1 MELTILGT
9 SAGFAGK
16 DDACSSY
23 LLSVQGAQ
31 YLIDMGPG
39 SLASLQ
45 NHVNFREVDAVL
57 LSHLHPDHVSDLYTF
72 RFAVSVAQKEG
83 SMPHPF
89 PIFMPDKPAETFS
102 FIRSNIDEE
111 FAVTVVGEG
120 KGLDLHGLSVQFLRT
135 RHPVLAHA
143 MRFEHEGRVFVYTT
157 DTSYFEDLVAF
168 CSGADLLLAEATLQE
183 RDRDLE
189 EMGHMTART
198 AGRLALQ
205 AGANTL
211 VLTHIWPEYDRRPT
225 LEEAKEAFSG
235 TVHIAERGLHLY
247 I

>member
-1 MELTILGT
+1 MNLTVLGT

-16 DDACSSY
+16 NDACSSY
-23 LLSVQGAQ
+23 LLSVGGKNH
-31 YLIDMGPG
+31 LIDMGPG

-45 NHVNFREVDAVL
+45 NHIGFRELDAVL
-57 LSHLHPDHVSDLYTF
+57 VSHLHADHVSDLYTF

-89 PIFMPDKPAETFS
+89 PIYLPDQPSGTYS
-102 FIRSNIDEE
+102 FIRSNIEEE
-111 FAVTVVGEG
+111 FSMIVVGEG
-120 KGLDLHGLSVQFLRT
+120 KDLDLDGLTVRFLRT

-157 DTSYFEDLVAF
+157 DTSYFEDLVVF
-168 CSGADLLLAEATLQE
+168 CSGADLLLAEATLQD
-183 RDRDLE
+183 RDRELE

-198 AGRLALQ
+198 AGRLARQ
-205 AGANTL
+205 AGVHTL
-211 VLTHIWPEYDRRPT
+211 VLTHIWPEYDRKPS
-225 LEEAKEAFSG
+225 LDEAKESFPGSLH
-235 TVHIAERGLHLY
+235 VAERGLKLS